1 MDRRRAS
8 RGVRTLAGWLCLSLV
23 AVLWPTTLLAAP
35 DTFTL
40 TVPSCAPSRGNSVLA
55 LSTTPE
61 SGWSSVRTY
70 FRKAGSTDFYYVEMR
85 SAGLG
90 KYWAALPLPEDATTV
105 VEVQMAVRDA
115 EGKETRAPLQK
126 LPVTTSCSLILTPE
140 QDRFA
145 HNLVVGET
153 ARSQAGQV
161 VSGFRCDGVVSR
173 IEATGALR
181 PDESCRRVLMEQAA
195 AAANDEN
202 TRKLVPLVLLGGG
215 GVALVTHKE
224 PPEASQA
231 RP

>member
-1 MDRRRAS
+1 MERRYAS
-8 RGVRTLAGWLCLSLV
+8 DGVRTSAGWLCLALAV
-23 AVLWPTTLLAAP
+23 VLWPVTLFAAP

-40 TVPSCAPSRGNSVLA
+40 TVPSCAPSGGNSVLA

-70 FRKAGSTDFYYVEMR
+70 FRRAGSADFYYVEMR

-90 KYWAALPLPEDATTV
+90 KYWAALPRPEDATTV

-145 HNLVVGET
+145 QNLVVGET
-153 ARSQAGQV
+153 ARGQAGQV
-161 VSGFRCDGVVSR
+161 ISGFRCDGVISR

-195 AAANDEN
+195 AAADEEN
-202 TRKLVPLVLLGGG
+202 KRKVIPLILLGGG

>member
-1 MDRRRAS
+1 VNWRRAS
-8 RGVRTLAGWLCLSLV
+8 NGLAGWLCLTLV
-23 AVLWPTTLLAAP
+23 AVLWPVTLAGAP
-35 DTFTL
+35 DIFTL
-40 TVPSCAPSRGNSVLA
+40 TVPNCAPSRGNSVLA
-55 LSTTPE
+55 VSTTPE

-90 KYWAALPLPEDATTV
+90 KYWAALPRPEDATTV

-145 HNLVVGET
+145 QNLVVGET
-153 ARSQAGQV
+153 ARSQAGEV
-161 VSGFRCDGVVSR
+161 VSGFRCDGVISR
-173 IEATGALR
+173 IEASGALR
-181 PDESCRRVLMEQAA
+181 PDESCRRVLMAQAA
-195 AAANDEN
+195 AAADDADR
-202 TRKLVPLVLLGGG
+202 RKLIPLVILGGG

>member
-1 MDRRRAS
+1 VNWRRAS
-8 RGVRTLAGWLCLSLV
+8 NGLAGWLCLTLV
-23 AVLWPTTLLAAP
+23 AVLWPVTLTGAP
-35 DTFTL
+35 DIFTL
-40 TVPSCAPSRGNSVLA
+40 TVPNCAPSRGNSVLA
-55 LSTTPE
+55 VSTTPE
-61 SGWSSVRTY
+61 SCWSSVRTY

-90 KYWAALPLPEDATTV
+90 KYWAALPRPEDATTV

-145 HNLVVGET
+145 QNLVVGET
-153 ARSQAGQV
+153 ARSQAGEV
-161 VSGFRCDGVVSR
+161 VSGFRCDGVISR
-173 IEATGALR
+173 IEASGALR
-181 PDESCRRVLMEQAA
+181 PDESCRRVLMAQAA
-195 AAANDEN
+195 AAADDADR
-202 TRKLVPLVLLGGG
+202 RKLIPLVILGGG

>member
-1 MDRRRAS
+1 MNERCPCH
-8 RGVRTLAGWLCLSLV
+8 GVHTWVGRICLTLA
-23 AVLWPTTLLAAP
+23 AVVWPATLLAAP
-35 DTFTL
+35 EMFTL
-40 TVPSCAPSRGNSVLA
+40 TVPSCAPSRGNSVLG

-105 VEVQMAVRDA
+105 VEVQMAVRDV

-181 PDESCRRVLMEQAA
+181 PDESCRRILMEQAA
-195 AAANDEN
+195 AAANEEN
-202 TRKLVPLVLLGGG
+202 KRKVVPLILLGGG
-215 GVALVTHKE
+215 GVALVSHQD
-224 PPEASQA
+224 PPEASQP